1 MLDRVT
7 QTEQP
12 EATRRIDPSASIH
25 PTAIVAEGA
34 SIGAGC
40 RIGPYCMIGADV
52 VLGRDVVLVSH
63 VVVDGHASIGDA
75 VQVSPFAT
83 IGMAPQDLK
92 YKGEPTRVVIGP
104 RTLIREHATIH
115 RGSVGGHGVTT
126 VGADCLIMCTAHI
139 GHDCTLDHHV
149 ILANNVMLGGH
160 VQIGDTVFV
169 GGGAAIHQFVR
180 IGRQVVVGGMSGVEA
195 DIIPFGAVMGNR
207 ARLTGLNLIGL
218 KRRGFPRPQINILR
232 AAYRSLFRAA
242 GPFQSRVAHTEAEFG
257 ADPVVQEI
265 LGFMRG
271 DSHRGLCKAR
281 RVAVDD
287 DDTADA
293 AA

>member
-1 MLDRVT
+1 MLERVT
-7 QTEQP
+7 EIEQP
-12 EATRRIDPSASIH
+12 AATRQIDPSAVIH
-25 PTAIVAEGA
+25 PTAIVADGA
-34 SIGAGC
+34 SIGADC
-40 RIGPYCMIGADV
+40 RIGPYCLVGAEA
-52 VLGRDVVLVSH
+52 VLGRGVVLASH
-63 VVVDGHASIGDA
+63 VVVEGRASIGDA

-92 YKGEPTRVVIGP
+92 YKGEPTGVAIGP

-115 RGSVGGHGVTT
+115 RGSVGGHGMTR
-126 VGADCLIMCTAHI
+126 VGADCLIMCTAHV

-160 VQIGDTVFV
+160 VQIADTVFV

-232 AAYRSLFRAA
+232 AAFRSLFRHA
-242 GPFQSRVAHTEAEFG
+242 GQLQDRIQVVEAEFG
-257 ADPVVQEI
+257 QDPVVQEI
-265 LGFMRG
+265 LAFMRA
-271 DSHRGLCKAR
+271 DSHRGLCRAR
-281 RVAVDD
+281 RVAVEDD
-287 DDTADA
+287 ESSDSA
-293 AA
+293 A